1 VKPWVFLL
9 WVLGCSSK
17 AENVEMCPEGQA
29 MDAAGVCQDVAGGA
43 ASDGDGGDD
52 GPSDDGPSDDGPSD
66 DGPSDGGAADD
77 SGTADDSGASSVIS
91 THGLERLQLVFPEA
105 AGQILA
111 PIPPSL
117 NTENDV
123 EYGNDEL
130 GRVVNGSGE
139 TLGFARHIF
148 TPVFCVAGVCEA
160 IQFMMVFSED
170 DQPQAV
176 YHPDDLEHRLMKY
189 FDGFY
194 EPFSTEDMALLNGVF
209 VAPPA
214 VYGPVETV
222 EEMVD
227 GAHGTAPTLPAFEP
241 VTVRG
246 AVFTVWYIIRY
257 GQRTQALLGEMEVL
271 DVLP

>member
-1 VKPWVFLL
+1 VKQSVLFL
-9 WVLGCSSK
+9 WVLGCFLK
-17 AENVEMCPEGQA
+17 TENVELCPEGQA
-29 MDAAGVCQDVAGGA
+29 MDAAGVCQDVADGGTPDEDG
-43 ASDGDGGDD
+43 SDDGSGDD
-52 GPSDDGPSDDGPSD
+52 GSSDG
-66 DGPSDGGAADD
+66 GPSDGANVDD
-77 SGTADDSGASSVIS
+77 SGTSTAIS
-91 THGLERLQLVFPEA
+91 TDGVERLQLVFPEA
-105 AGQILA
+105 VGQILA

-130 GRVVNGSGE
+130 GRVVNDSGE

-160 IQFMMVFSED
+160 IQFTMVFSED

-194 EPFSTEDMALLNGVF
+194 EPFSAEDMTLLNGLF
-209 VAPPA
+209 VAPPV
-214 VYGPVETV
+214 VYEPVETV
-222 EEMVD
+222 EEMVE
-227 GAHGTAPTLPAFEP
+227 GTHGTAPTLSAFQP

>member
-1 VKPWVFLL
+1 
-9 WVLGCSSK
+9 
-17 AENVEMCPEGQA
+17 MCPEGQA
-29 MDAAGVCQDVAGGA
+29 MDAAGVCQDVAGGV
-43 ASDGDGGDD
+43 ASDEDG
-52 GPSDDGPSDDGPSD
+52 
-66 DGPSDGGAADD
+66 SDGGSSDGGSSDGGSSDGGSSDGGSSDGGVVDD
-77 SGTADDSGASSVIS
+77 SGVSSTLS
-91 THGLERLQLVFPEA
+91 TDGLERLQWVFPEA

-130 GRVVNGSGE
+130 GRVVNDAGE

-160 IQFMMVFSED
+160 IQFTMVFSED

-194 EPFSTEDMALLNGVF
+194 EPFSAEDMTLLNGLF
-209 VAPPA
+209 VAPPV
-214 VYGPVETV
+214 VYEPVETV
-222 EEMVD
+222 EEMVE
-227 GAHGTAPTLPAFEP
+227 GTHGTAPTLSAFQP